1 MSLMFTK
8 VCVICN
14 PSQNIDNNIDHI
26 NNKRLFLF
34 LTNLLLFRKILTA
47 LYLSLTKTKAGTD
60 YIKLQR
66 PQNMLLNWPMSDLLK
81 LKTIHKFL
89 CPNKRQILVIR
100 FTALRG
106 VRAHENVDHSQRR
119 ENVIYRDCVCVM

>member
-1 MSLMFTK
+1 MFYYLAMYLHVLNHIHVPVFDNLDQKFPPFDYNTGNCVSLMFTK

-14 PSQNIDNNIDHI
+14 PSQNIDNNIDNI

-66 PQNMLLNWPMSDLLK
+66 PQNMLLN
-81 LKTIHKFL
+81 
-89 CPNKRQILVIR
+89 
-100 FTALRG
+100 
-106 VRAHENVDHSQRR
+106 
-119 ENVIYRDCVCVM
+119 